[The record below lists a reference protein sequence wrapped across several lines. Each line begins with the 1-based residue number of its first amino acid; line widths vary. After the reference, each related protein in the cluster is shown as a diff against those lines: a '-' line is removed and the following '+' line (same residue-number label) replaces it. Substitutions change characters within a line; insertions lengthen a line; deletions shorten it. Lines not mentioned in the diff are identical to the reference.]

1 MKTIEHGQKRSKPRS
16 VRPSGVTL
24 QPENDE
30 MLHELTRELL
40 AARARARLT
49 QEDVAWRMGT
59 TKSAISRLEGQGGH
73 RPSFATIEKYALAV
87 GCGLKIRLR
96 PLPLDQG

>member
-1 MKTIEHGQKRSKPRS
+1 MKTIEHSHKRPNPRS
-16 VRPSGVTL
+16 VQPSGVAL
-24 QPENDE
+24 QPEHDE
-30 MLHELTRELL
+30 MLLQLTRELL
-40 AARARARLT
+40 AARTRAQLT